1 MWKAKKAFQKE
12 QVRLMD
18 TLVCEP
24 CLKSDIWKFME
35 CETLKKSTR
44 NSEKFIKE
52 NKNKFFDFSIIEN
65 DNIRDEIKFFFA
77 KQIVQDKKVF
87 KIDVEYSEWKRI
99 ISYLSDP
106 KFTCAKSLLD
116 YGRDELIED
125 YVETLS
131 NINQSVVRVKNKINK
146 NIEKKGYLCE
156 ASVIGSLKKI
166 YDFLYLETVEKT
178 KGYFE
183 RDKWVFTELPFEI
196 NILDC
201 SANKSISFFKIKQP
215 GIKKMV
221 KKLCWYEL
229 KMRAAGTAIVR
240 VYSLSCFT
248 KYLKKNYE
256 KVNDIEDVTYDI
268 LQNYIAYLKVE
279 SGLASKTIKG
289 RIEAVDILLET
300 IRIMK
305 WASIDQDARIRKSDV
320 VKTTNRVG
328 EPYTNDEIMEINR
341 HLDQLPIQIA
351 RMILVIQ
358 KIGCRVSEACSM
370 KIEDLKISEDGRHYL
385 HYKQFKTNKY
395 NIVPLNGVVLD
406 LLLAAIDTSREF
418 YDDKAEYLFSLKDM
432 RIIKPYLIDQKLKKL
447 SYDWKLKDRSGN
459 LFNITMHRFRDTF
472 ATSHAEIGTPP
483 EVIARLLGQKGV
495 GVLKHYV
502 AIQNDIYLEAMQPI
516 LEKQSNMIKN
526 IGHIEALSESERD
539 NQVRIALPNGICS
552 KPISSGLC
560 LHANCCYNCKMFV
573 ADPKYLKVYNFHLSM
588 ARQNIDIARINGF
601 ERVMQIN
608 QELEMSLLKII
619 NKIGE

>member
-1 MWKAKKAFQKE
+1 MRTVNKALKNE
-12 QVRLMD
+12 QNILMD
-18 TLVCEP
+18 TLECEP
-24 CLKSDIWKFME
+24 YLKRDIWKFIE
-35 CETLKKSTR
+35 CDTLKRSMR
-44 NSEKFIKE
+44 NGERFINE
-52 NKNKFFDFSIIEN
+52 NKNRFFDFSAIEN

-77 KQIVQDKKVF
+77 KQIIQDINNF
-87 KIDVEYSEWKRI
+87 KIDVRYRDWKKV
-99 ISYLSDP
+99 ISYLSDA
-106 KFTCAKSLLD
+106 KFACAKSLLD
-116 YGRDELIED
+116 FERDKLIED
-125 YVETLS
+125 FEKTLI
-131 NINQSVVRVKNKINK
+131 NINQSVFSIRDKINK
-146 NIEKKGYLCE
+146 GIEKKTYLCS
-156 ASVIGSLKKI
+156 APVISSLKKI
-166 YDFLYLETVEKT
+166 YDFLHLEIVEKS

-221 KKLCWYEL
+221 KKLCWHEL
-229 KMRAAGTAIVR
+229 KMRAAGTAIER
-240 VYSLSCFT
+240 VYSLSCFA
-248 KYLKKNYE
+248 KYLKTNYE
-256 KVNDIEDVTYDI
+256 RINNIEDVTYDI
-268 LQNYIAYLKVE
+268 LKNYIMYLKVE

-305 WASIDQDARIRKSDV
+305 WARLDQNARIRKSDV

-395 NIVPLNGVVLD
+395 NIIPVNGVVLD
-406 LLLAAIDTSREF
+406 SLFAAIDTSREF

-432 RIIKPYLIDQKLKKL
+432 RIIKPYLIDQKFKKL

-483 EVIARLLGQKGV
+483 EVIARLLGQKGL
-495 GVLKHYV
+495 GSLKHYI
-502 AIQNDIYLEAMQPI
+502 AIQNDTYLEAMQPI
-516 LEKQSNMIKN
+516 LERQSNMIKN
-526 IGHIEALSESERD
+526 IGHIEALSESERE
-539 NQVRIALPNGICS
+539 NQVRVALPNGLCS
-552 KPISSGLC
+552 KPVSSGLC
-560 LHANCCYNCKMFV
+560 LHANCCYNCKMFM
-573 ADPKYLKVYNFHLSM
+573 ADAKYLKVYNFHLSM
-588 ARQNIDIARINGF
+588 VRQNIDIARINGF

-619 NKIGE
+619 KKIGE